1 MVSCSSSIVICSQH
15 VMIAAGRD
23 PNAMQNMMRNQDL
36 AMSQIENMPGGF
48 NALRSMYENI
58 QVSVN

>member
-1 MVSCSSSIVICSQH
+1 MISLSSNNANSSQH
-15 VMIAAGRD
+15 VMIASSRD

-48 NALRSMYENI
+48 NALRSMYENV
-58 QVSVN
+58 QVSA

>member
-1 MVSCSSSIVICSQH
+1 MISLSSNNVNSSQH
-15 VMIAAGRD
+15 VMIASSRD

-48 NALRSMYENI
+48 NALRSMYENV
-58 QVSVN
+58 QVSA